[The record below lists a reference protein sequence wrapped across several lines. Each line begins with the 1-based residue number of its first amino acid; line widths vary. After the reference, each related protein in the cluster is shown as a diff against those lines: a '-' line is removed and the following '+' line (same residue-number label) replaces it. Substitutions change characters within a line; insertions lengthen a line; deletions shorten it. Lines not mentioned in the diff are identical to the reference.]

1 MGLFVTIEGI
11 EGSGK
16 TTLARAL
23 EKELEAQGLDV
34 VVTVEPGGD
43 RVGESIRTLVL
54 DSSNDISDR
63 GELLLFEAARA
74 QHTDKVIRPALQR
87 GAVVICDRFADSS
100 TAYQG
105 YARGIDL
112 DTVRMLNDY
121 ATGGLTPGLT
131 ILLDLPAPDGLE
143 RQQTTDRFSA
153 ETVAFHEAVRKG
165 YLSLAAEEPGRFVVI
180 DAGMDRGAVLR
191 RAMQAIECAREQ
203 RIPRLGS

>member
-180 DAGMDRGAVLR
+180 DAGMDPSAVLR
-191 RAMQAIECAREQ
+191 RAMQAMECAREQ

>member
-23 EKELEAQGLDV
+23 GRELESRGFQV

-54 DSSNDISDR
+54 DSSNDISGR
-63 GELLLFEAARA
+63 AELLLFEAARA
-74 QHTDKVIRPALQR
+74 QHVDKVIRPALER

-112 DTVRMLNDY
+112 DTVRTLNDY
-121 ATGGLTPGLT
+121 ATGGLAPDLT
-131 ILLDLPAPDGLE
+131 ILLDLPAQKGLE
-143 RQQTTDRFSA
+143 RQETTDRFSA
-153 ETVAFHEAVRKG
+153 ETVAFHEAVRNA

-191 RAMQAIECAREQ
+191 RAMAAVEYAGLR
-203 RIPRLGS
+203 GSETPG